1 MNSADYIEQ
10 LRKLTKTG
18 SLYSVAKL
26 TGLSENAVQHYSKGR
41 REFDTYAALR
51 VAELL
56 NIEPMQVIADVEA
69 AREKDEGRK
78 RYWQE
83 LAKKSL
89 GLTATVIF
97 ATAILTTPD
106 ASHSQSA
113 PKQALG
119 GAHSG
124 VNLSI
129 NMAIILKALLRW
141 LSMIAAPTR
150 RNGSAVPNPRYLAG
164 MTGADCNG

>member
-1 MNSADYIEQ
+1 MKSADYIKQ
-10 LRKLTKTG
+10 LRTKTKTG

-26 TGLSENAVQHYSKGR
+26 LGVSEVAVHGYAKGR

-69 AREKDEGRK
+69 ARETDEGRK
-78 RYWQE
+78 RYWQN

-97 ATAILTTPD
+97 ATAILTKPD
-106 ASHSQSA
+106 ASHSHSA

-119 GAHSG
+119 GARSG
-124 VNLSI
+124 VSHNI
-129 NMAIILKALLRW
+129 NMARIVMRWLRKRTASGRRW
-141 LSMIAAPTR
+141 LSRAKLLEYSPRLFT
-150 RNGSAVPNPRYLAG
+150 AV
-164 MTGADCNG
+164 